1 MNDSLLIQQYRKKKS
16 LWHNNYLCYK
26 NCYFCQQK
34 RERTNNMSHLATLIN
49 DLALILIC
57 AGVMTLLFK
66 KLKQPLVLGYVVA
79 GFLASPHMP
88 YTPSVMDTANIQT
101 WADIGV
107 IFLLFA
113 LGLEFSFKKIVKVGG
128 AAIIAACTIIFCMI
142 LLGIT
147 VGTGFGWQRM
157 DSIFLGGMIAMSSTT
172 IIYKA
177 FDDLGMR
184 KKQFT
189 GLVLSVLIL
198 EDILAIVLMV
208 MLSTMAVRHN
218 FEGSEMLESIG
229 KLLFFLI
236 LWFVVGIYLIPELL
250 KRCRKLMSEETLL
263 IVSLGLCFGMVV
275 MAARTGFSAAFGA
288 FIMGSILAETV
299 EAESIERLV
308 KPVKDL
314 FGAVFFVSVG
324 MMVDPAMIVEYAL
337 PIIVITLA
345 VIFGQSLFGTLG
357 VLLAGQP
364 LKTAMQ
370 CGFSLTQI
378 GEFAFIIASLGVSL
392 HVTSDF
398 LYPIVVAVSV
408 ITTFLTP
415 YMIRFAEPASN
426 FVDTHLPVKW
436 KNFLLHYSSGSQ
448 TMNHESLWKKLILA
462 LTRITIVYSIV
473 SIAVVALAFRFL
485 VPLFLEHIPGI
496 WGRLLA
502 AVVIILFISPFL
514 RAIMIKKNHSAEFVT
529 LWNDSRGNRA
539 PLVATIVIR
548 ILIAVSFVMFVIAGL
563 FKVSVGLLLGVAV
576 LLVTMMILSRQLK
589 KQSIMIE
596 RKFFQNLRYRDMR
609 AEYMGEKKPEY
620 AGRLLSR
627 DLHLTDFEVPGESA
641 WAGKTLAELNF
652 GKKYGIHVVSILRGR
667 KRINIPGASV
677 RLFPEDKIQVIGTD
691 EELNQFSSEMEKA
704 AILETDVVEKSEM
717 ILRQFRVDAHSI
729 FLGKTMRESGI
740 REQYH
745 CLIVGVER
753 GEETLHAPDPHE
765 PFMEDDVV
773 WIVGEN
779 ADVYKL
785 VGQKN
790 ENVDME

>member
-1 MNDSLLIQQYRKKKS
+1 
-16 LWHNNYLCYK
+16 
-26 NCYFCQQK
+26 
-34 RERTNNMSHLATLIN
+34 MSHLATLIN

-299 EAESIERLV
+299 EVESIERLV

-345 VIFGQSLFGTLG
+345 VILGQSLFGTLG

-364 LKTAMQ
+364 LRTAMQ

-548 ILIAVSFVMFVIAGL
+548 ILIAVSFVMFVISGL

-576 LLVTMMILSRQLK
+576 LLVIMMILSRQLK

-704 AILETDVVEKSEM
+704 AILETDVFEKSEM

>member
-1 MNDSLLIQQYRKKKS
+1 
-16 LWHNNYLCYK
+16 
-26 NCYFCQQK
+26 
-34 RERTNNMSHLATLIN
+34 MSHLATLIN

-345 VIFGQSLFGTLG
+345 VILGQSLFGTLG

-548 ILIAVSFVMFVIAGL
+548 ILIAVSFVMFVISGL

-576 LLVTMMILSRQLK
+576 LLVIMMILSRQLK

-704 AILETDVVEKSEM
+704 AILETDVFEKSEM

>member
-1 MNDSLLIQQYRKKKS
+1 
-16 LWHNNYLCYK
+16 
-26 NCYFCQQK
+26 
-34 RERTNNMSHLATLIN
+34 MSHLATLIN

-426 FVDTHLPVKW
+426 FVDTHLPAKW

-548 ILIAVSFVMFVIAGL
+548 ILIAVSFVMFVISGL

-576 LLVTMMILSRQLK
+576 LLVIMMILSRQLK

-704 AILETDVVEKSEM
+704 AILETDVFEKSEM

>member
-1 MNDSLLIQQYRKKKS
+1 
-16 LWHNNYLCYK
+16 
-26 NCYFCQQK
+26 
-34 RERTNNMSHLATLIN
+34 MSHLATLIN

-107 IFLLFA
+107 IYLLFA

-128 AAIIAACTIIFCMI
+128 AAVIAACTIIFCMI
-142 LLGIT
+142 LLGIA

-218 FEGSEMLESIG
+218 FEGAEMLESIG

-324 MMVDPAMIVEYAL
+324 MMVNPAMIVEYAL

-345 VIFGQSLFGTLG
+345 VILGQSLFGTLG
-357 VLLAGQP
+357 VLLSGQP

-415 YMIRFAEPASN
+415 YMIRFAEPASG
-426 FVDTHLPVKW
+426 FVDKYLPARW
-436 KNFLLHYSSGSQ
+436 MNFLTRYASGSQ
-448 TMNHESLWKKLILA
+448 TMNHESLWKKFIFA

-473 SIAVVALAFRFL
+473 SIAVIALSFRFL
-485 VPLFLEHIPGI
+485 VPLFLENLPGI
-496 WGRLLA
+496 WGKLLA
-502 AVVIILFISPFL
+502 AVVTILFISPFL
-514 RAIMIKKNHSAEFVT
+514 RAIMIKKNHSIEFVT

-563 FKVSVGLLLGVAV
+563 FKISVGLLLGVAV

-627 DLHLTDFEVPGESA
+627 DLHLTDFVVPGESE
-641 WAGKTLAELNF
+641 WAGQTLAELNL
-652 GKKYGIHVVSILRGR
+652 GKQYGVHVVSILRGR

-677 RLFPEDKIQVIGTD
+677 RLFPEDKIQVIATD
-691 EELNQFSSEMEKA
+691 EELNLFGAEMEKA
-704 AILETDVVEKSEM
+704 AALETDVVEKSEM
-717 ILRQFRVDAHSI
+717 ILRQFRVDVHSA

-753 GEETLHAPDPHE
+753 GEEALHAPDSHE
-765 PFMEDDVV
+765 PFMEGDVV
-773 WIVGEN
+773 WVVGEN

>member
-1 MNDSLLIQQYRKKKS
+1 
-16 LWHNNYLCYK
+16 
-26 NCYFCQQK
+26 
-34 RERTNNMSHLATLIN
+34 MSHLATLIN

-142 LLGIT
+142 LLGIA

-288 FIMGSILAETV
+288 FIMGSILAETI

-337 PIIVITLA
+337 PIVVITLA

-426 FVDTHLPVKW
+426 FVDTHLPTKW

-548 ILIAVSFVMFVIAGL
+548 ILIAVSFVMFVISGL

-576 LLVTMMILSRQLK
+576 LLVIMMILSRQLK

-652 GKKYGIHVVSILRGR
+652 GKKYGIHVASILRGR

>member
-1 MNDSLLIQQYRKKKS
+1 
-16 LWHNNYLCYK
+16 
-26 NCYFCQQK
+26 
-34 RERTNNMSHLATLIN
+34 MSQLPTLIA

-88 YTPSVMDTANIQT
+88 FTPSVMDTANIKT

-128 AAIIAACTIIFCMI
+128 SAIIAACTIIFCMI
-142 LLGIT
+142 LLGIG
-147 VGTGFGWQRM
+147 VGMGFGWHRM
-157 DSIFLGGMIAMSSTT
+157 DSLFLGGMIAMSSTT

-177 FDDLGMR
+177 FDDLGLR

-189 GLVLSVLIL
+189 GLVLSILIL

-208 MLSTMAVRHN
+208 MLSTMAVSHN
-218 FEGSEMLESIG
+218 FEGTEMLESIG

-236 LWFVVGIYLIPELL
+236 LWFVVGIYLIPEFL
-250 KRCRKLMSEETLL
+250 KRCRKLMGEETLL
-263 IVSLGLCFGMVV
+263 IVSLALCFGMVV
-275 MAARTGFSAAFGA
+275 MAANTGFSAAFGA

-314 FGAVFFVSVG
+314 FGAIFFVSVG
-324 MMVDPAMIVEYAL
+324 MMVDPLMIVEYAG
-337 PIIVITLA
+337 PIVVITLA
-345 VIFGQSLFGTLG
+345 VIAGQSLFGTLG

-392 HVTSDF
+392 HVTSHF

-426 FVDTHLPVKW
+426 FVDTHLPERWQK
-436 KNFLLHYSSGSQ
+436 FLLHYASGSQ
-448 TMNHESLWKKLILA
+448 TVNHESLWKKLILA
-462 LTRITIVYSIV
+462 LLRITVVYSIV
-473 SIAVVALAFRFL
+473 SVAVIAIAFRFL
-485 VPLFLEHIPGI
+485 VPFFKESLPGV
-496 WGRLLA
+496 WGPLLSA
-502 AVVIILFISPFL
+502 LVIILFIAPFL
-514 RAIMIKKNHSAEFVT
+514 RAIMIKKNHSVEFVT
-529 LWNDSRGNRA
+529 LWRDSRGNRA
-539 PLVATIVIR
+539 PLVATIVLR
-548 ILIAVSFVMFVIAGL
+548 ILLAVSFVMFVIAGL
-563 FKVSVGLLLGVAV
+563 FKLSVGLVFGVAV
-576 LLVTMMILSRQLK
+576 LLVTVMILSRQLK
-589 KQSIMIE
+589 RQSIMIE
-596 RKFFQNLRYRDMR
+596 RTFFQNLRSRDMR
-609 AEYMGEKKPEY
+609 AEYLGEKKPEY

-627 DLHLTDFEVPGESA
+627 DLHLTDYEIPGESA

-652 GKKYGIHVVSILRGR
+652 GKRYGVHVVSILRGR

-677 RLFPEDKIQVIGTD
+677 RLFPLDKIQVIATD
-691 EELNQFSSEMEKA
+691 EELNVFGEEMDRLSTVA
-704 AILETDVVEKSEM
+704 TDVVEKSEM
-717 ILRQFRVDAHSI
+717 ILRQLRIDANSP
-729 FLGKTMRESGI
+729 FLGKTLKDAGI
-740 REQYH
+740 REKYH

-753 GEETLHAPDPHE
+753 GEETLHAPDVHE
-765 PFMEDDVV
+765 PFVAGDVV

-779 ADVYKL
+779 VDVYKL
-785 VGQKN
+785 VGEN
-790 ENVDME
+790 DENVDL

>member
-1 MNDSLLIQQYRKKKS
+1 MIVNSTISEEKS

-34 RERTNNMSHLATLIN
+34 HERTNNMSHLATLIN

-548 ILIAVSFVMFVIAGL
+548 ILIAVSFVMFVISGL

-576 LLVTMMILSRQLK
+576 LLVIMMILSRQLK

-652 GKKYGIHVVSILRGR
+652 GKKYGIHVASILRGR

-691 EELNQFSSEMEKA
+691 EELNRFSSEMEKA

-717 ILRQFRVDAHSI
+717 ILRQFRVDAHSV
-729 FLGKTMRESGI
+729 FLGKTLRESGI

>member
-1 MNDSLLIQQYRKKKS
+1 
-16 LWHNNYLCYK
+16 
-26 NCYFCQQK
+26 
-34 RERTNNMSHLATLIN
+34 MSHLATLIN

-548 ILIAVSFVMFVIAGL
+548 ILIAVSFVMFVISGL

-576 LLVTMMILSRQLK
+576 LLVIMMILSRQLK

-596 RKFFQNLRYRDMR
+596 RNFFQNLRYRDMR

>member
-1 MNDSLLIQQYRKKKS
+1 MP
-16 LWHNNYLCYK
+16 
-26 NCYFCQQK
+26 
-34 RERTNNMSHLATLIN
+34 HLATLIN

-548 ILIAVSFVMFVIAGL
+548 ILIAVSFVMFVISGL

-576 LLVTMMILSRQLK
+576 LLVIMMILSRQLK